1 MKHKAFRPDRVQDYF
16 LAEWKV
22 LLIVTVTGLVY
33 NIGLLAGPWF
43 EGRMTGKLVDI
54 LTGSGSPR
62 EMGTLALGYAL
73 TILAVQGNR
82 YFKRFYVRRFANN
95 VSRRMKQVLYAKLV
109 ARSRVSLISE
119 GEGSIMTKAIGDV
132 DDCVEGMRKFTT
144 ELFDTGVALLAYCGM
159 LLHYDWRLAL
169 ICMLFPP
176 ISYAAAE
183 KLKTVVQKTGEQ
195 RKEQSAAL
203 NAATLDRAR
212 NALTYRVFGREEDR
226 RQAYE
231 ENLDAYESAAIR
243 ANVWNTSMVPIYRS
257 IALLGIPFLLW
268 FGQKNVM
275 DTGWSSWDIA
285 AFTTFLACF
294 TKLARKASRAA
305 KLFNAVHK
313 AQVSWHRVKPLLAAT
328 GEALPERLV
337 PAEAAPLRAEDLCFA
352 YPGGEELLHNVS
364 FQAQPGQIIGITG
377 AVACGKSTLGK
388 AFLCEL
394 PYEGSITFG
403 GEELRDMDKSR
414 RSSIFGYLGHDP
426 ELLSA
431 SVRENICMGDTQDP
445 VPYLRAVCLDREV
458 REMEQGLDTLVGPEG
473 HRLSG
478 GQAQRLA
485 LARTLYHK
493 RPVLIL
499 DDPFSALDK
508 PTEAEIFRELR
519 ELAKDSIVLLIS
531 HRLYLFPQLDRVLWM
546 ENGTVTAGTHEE
558 LLQKVPAYRALA
570 ADQEGG
576 KNRA

>member
-1 MKHKAFRPDRVQDYF
+1 MKHKAFHPDRVQDYF

-33 NIGLLAGPWF
+33 NVGLLAGPWF
-43 EGRMTGKLVDI
+43 EGQMTGKLVDI
-54 LTGSGSPR
+54 LTGSGSYP
-62 EMGTLALGYAL
+62 EMAVLALGYAL
-73 TILAVQGNR
+73 TILVVQGNR

-109 ARSRVSLISE
+109 ARSREALTTE
-119 GEGSIMTKAIGDV
+119 GEGSIMTKAIRDV

-144 ELFDTGVALLAYCGM
+144 ELFDTGVALLSYGCM
-159 LLHYDWRLAL
+159 LLYYDWRLAL
-169 ICMLFPP
+169 ICMFFPL
-176 ISYAAAE
+176 IAYVVAE
-183 KLKTVVQKTGEQ
+183 KLKSIVQKTGE
-195 RKEQSAAL
+195 RSKEQSASL
-203 NAATLDRAR
+203 SAATLDRAR
-212 NALTYRVFGREEDR
+212 NALTYRVFGREADR
-226 RQAYE
+226 QRAYE
-231 ENLDAYESAAIR
+231 QELTAYEGAAVR
-243 ANVWNTSMVPIYRS
+243 ANIWTTAMSPIYRT
-257 IALLGIPFLLW
+257 IALLSIPFLVY
-268 FGQKNVM
+268 FGQKNVVG
-275 DTGWSSWDIA
+275 TGWSAWDIA
-285 AFTTFLACF
+285 VFTTFLACF
-294 TKLARKASRAA
+294 NKLAAKTASAA

-313 AQVSWHRVKPLLAAT
+313 AQVSWKRVKPILADPA
-328 GEALPERLV
+328 EALPEHLT
-337 PAEAAPLRAEDLCFA
+337 PAAPDTLRVESLSFA
-352 YPGGEELLHNVS
+352 YPGGKDILRNVS
-364 FQAQPGQIIGITG
+364 FSAKPSQIIGITG
-377 AVACGKSTLGK
+377 AVACGKSTLSK

-403 GEELRDMDKSR
+403 GEELRDMGKNR

-431 SVRENICMGDTQDP
+431 SIRENICMGDGQDP
-445 VPYLRAVCLDREV
+445 APYLRAVRLDREV

>member
-1 MKHKAFRPDRVQDYF
+1 MKRKAFHPDRVQDYF

-33 NIGLLAGPWF
+33 NVGLLAGPWF
-43 EGRMTGKLVDI
+43 EGQMTGKLVDI
-54 LTGSGSPR
+54 LTGSGSYP
-62 EMGTLALGYAL
+62 EMAVLALGYAL
-73 TILAVQGNR
+73 TILVVQGNR

-119 GEGSIMTKAIGDV
+119 GESSIMTKAIGDV

-159 LLHYDWRLAL
+159 LLHYDWRLTL
-169 ICMLFPP
+169 ICMLFPF
-176 ISYAAAE
+176 IAYVVAE
-183 KLKTVVQKTGEQ
+183 KLKSKVQKTGE
-195 RKEQSAAL
+195 RSKEQSASL
-203 NAATLDRAR
+203 SAATMDRAR
-212 NALTYRVFGREEDR
+212 NALTYRVFGREADR
-226 RQAYE
+226 QRAYE
-231 ENLDAYESAAIR
+231 QELTAYEGAAIR
-243 ANVWNTSMVPIYRS
+243 ANIWTTAMSPIYRA
-257 IALLGIPFLLW
+257 IALLSIPFLVY
-268 FGQKNVM
+268 FGQKNVVG
-275 DTGWSSWDIA
+275 TGWSAWDIA

-294 TKLARKASRAA
+294 NKLAAKTASAA
-305 KLFNAVHK
+305 KLFNSVHK
-313 AQVSWHRVKPLLAAT
+313 AQVSWKRVKPILADPA
-328 GEALPERLV
+328 EALPEHLT
-337 PAEAAPLRAEDLCFA
+337 PAAPDTLRVESLSFA
-352 YPGGEELLHNVS
+352 YPGGKDILRNVS
-364 FQAQPGQIIGITG
+364 FSAKPGQIIGITG

-403 GEELRDMDKSR
+403 GEELRDMDKNR

-431 SVRENICMGDTQDP
+431 SIRENICMGDGQDP
-445 VPYLRAVCLDREV
+445 VPYLHAVRLDREV
-458 REMEQGLDTLVGPEG
+458 TEMEQGPDTLVGPEG

-519 ELAKDSIVLLIS
+519 ELAKGSIVLLIS

-546 ENGTVTAGTHEE
+546 ENGTVTAGTHGE

-576 KNRA
+576 QNHA

>member
-1 MKHKAFRPDRVQDYF
+1 MKRKAFHPDRVQDYF

-33 NIGLLAGPWF
+33 NVGLLAGPWF
-43 EGRMTGKLVDI
+43 EGQMTGKLVDI
-54 LTGSGSPR
+54 LTGSGSYP
-62 EMGTLALGYAL
+62 EMAVLALGYAL
-73 TILAVQGNR
+73 TILVVQGNR

-109 ARSRVSLISE
+109 ARSREALTTE
-119 GEGSIMTKAIGDV
+119 GEGSIMTKAIRDV

-144 ELFDTGVALLAYCGM
+144 ELFDTGVALLSYGCM
-159 LLHYDWRLAL
+159 LLYYDWRLAL
-169 ICMLFPP
+169 ICMFFPF
-176 ISYAAAE
+176 IAYVVAE
-183 KLKTVVQKTGEQ
+183 KLKSKVQKTGE
-195 RKEQSAAL
+195 RSKEQSASL
-203 NAATLDRAR
+203 SAATMDRAR
-212 NALTYRVFGREEDR
+212 NALTYRVFGREADR
-226 RQAYE
+226 QRAYE
-231 ENLDAYESAAIR
+231 QELTAYEGAAIR
-243 ANVWNTSMVPIYRS
+243 ANIWTTAMSPIYRA
-257 IALLGIPFLLW
+257 IALLSIPFLVY
-268 FGQKNVM
+268 FGQKNVVG
-275 DTGWSSWDIA
+275 TGWSAWDIA

-294 TKLARKASRAA
+294 NKLAAKTASAA
-305 KLFNAVHK
+305 KLFNSVHK
-313 AQVSWHRVKPLLAAT
+313 AQVSWKRVKPILADPA
-328 GEALPERLV
+328 EALPEHLT
-337 PAEAAPLRAEDLCFA
+337 PAAPDTLRVESLSFA
-352 YPGGEELLHNVS
+352 YPGGKDILRNVS
-364 FQAQPGQIIGITG
+364 FSAKPGQIIGITG

-403 GEELRDMDKSR
+403 GEELRDMDKNR

-431 SVRENICMGDTQDP
+431 SIRENICMGDGQDP
-445 VPYLRAVCLDREV
+445 VPYLHAVRLDREV
-458 REMEQGLDTLVGPEG
+458 TEMEQGPDTLVGPEG

-519 ELAKDSIVLLIS
+519 ELAKGSIVLLIS

-546 ENGTVTAGTHEE
+546 ENGTVTAGTHGE

-576 KNRA
+576 QNHA